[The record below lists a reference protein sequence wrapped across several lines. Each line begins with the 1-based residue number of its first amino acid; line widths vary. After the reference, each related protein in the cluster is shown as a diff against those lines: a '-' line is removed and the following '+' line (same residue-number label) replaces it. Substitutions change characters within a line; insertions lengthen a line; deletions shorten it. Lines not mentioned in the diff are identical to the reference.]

1 MESKLKALD
10 AELQLLA
17 LTRGKT
23 DTVVEKGN
31 NDKIARHRE
40 ALRKIV
46 ANVEDLKMDIEKG
59 KLEAAES
66 IEDVKAWGASIEKTI
81 DEVDL
86 QVADL
91 TRYLEEIGTKEKTQK
106 LEEEEAI
113 LAKKREDELQFEKL
127 KLEQKS
133 KLQSLDQPT
142 AKPPSKG
149 NVKMPKLVITK
160 YDGTYEKWLSFWNKF
175 EAEIDAADIAPVT
188 KFAHLKELLESNVC
202 ETIDGL
208 PFNSEGYER
217 AKNILKSNY
226 GKTSEIVRAYI
237 DNINALP
244 VISGSK
250 PNEIH
255 KFWQTL
261 NYNVQAL
268 ETLGKLSGCLS
279 MVRGVLDKL
288 PGIKADLVNGKPGW
302 QDWGFAELMRSLE
315 EWKAIHPMEVNE
327 SVHEISPSQP
337 SHLRSRP
344 PRPPRPPRTP
354 RDNSFYAQDRGPISR
369 RVCVYCDRE
378 THRSW
383 ECDSVTSPAERRRI
397 LQSKRLCFNCTGT
410 QHNASQ
416 CRSRTS
422 CVHCKQKHHS
432 SICDRS
438 TTAGR
443 QTTTSGGVALTA
455 TQEGEKVCHPVV
467 LVKLNGVTCRA
478 LLDTGATA
486 SYASGYILDRL
497 NLVPSRTLTRQIQTI
512 VGTVTKRTETYNVQV
527 SDTKGNYTIPLS
539 ANRIDRAELLCV
551 ENPNYR
557 EMIGK
562 YRHLKGVDIEDTDT
576 KSLLPVH
583 VILGASDYAKI
594 KTSTSQRTGSIG
606 EPVAEFTLFGWT
618 IMSPGTEQNLDSMF
632 LAQTT
637 STSYEELCRM
647 DVLGL
652 EDKPNGDQSVVYE
665 EFIEQLSRSPEGW
678 YETGL
683 PWKGD
688 HPPLPSN
695 KSGSLKRLGSLVQ
708 RLKKTGKLKDYDAII
723 QEQLH
728 EGVIEEAEMPA
739 SGREFYIPHKAVVR
753 ESAETTKTRIVYDAS
768 ARAYESAPSLN
779 DCLEVGPPLQNQLWK
794 VLLRG
799 RFHAVA
805 LAGDIRKAFLQVR
818 IREQDRDALRFHWLD
833 GKNPLRIRTYRF
845 TRALFGL
852 GPSPFLLGG
861 VIQHHLNTCRADHPD
876 TVAGIERELYVD
888 DLITGGGTVQET
900 EEKKAKTTEIFRRAT
915 FHLHKWHSNI
925 PKLEIS
931 EDAGNEDDLSYAKQ
945 QLRVKSRECG
955 LLGLK
960 WNKSTDEIA
969 VTIPEEVAQPT
980 KRGILGKVARIY
992 DPLGLIAPI
1001 TLQGKLL
1008 YRNACEEKSAW
1019 DAPLSVPLEQLWQK
1033 WERSLPH
1040 EVSCPRALTS
1050 AQESIEKIELHAF
1063 GDASAKGV
1071 AAAVYAV
1078 VKQPSTLNQGLV
1090 AAKARLAKQG
1100 LTIPRRELVSGHM
1113 AVNLLSNVQDA
1124 LQGFPVISL
1133 HCWLDSSVAL
1143 YWILGGGDYKQFV
1156 ANRVRKIREHVEVIW
1171 RHVPTDDNPA
1181 DLASRGG
1188 LVSKE
1193 NQLWWSGPEW
1203 LSDPRKWPENLVTA
1217 PSKESNQEV
1226 KTTKELFALAV
1237 NSDDELDELLAKSS
1251 YWKTLRV
1258 CAWIM
1263 RFAQNA
1269 RTKRANR
1276 TKGPLTTEEIGKQTL
1291 FWLMRAQSQ
1300 GTANME
1306 EDRLRLNLQR
1316 NKDGLLE
1323 CRGRLPGPYPIYIPD
1338 ATTFAEKFVQHAHKA
1353 TLHGGV
1359 GLTMAKIREEY
1370 WIPRL
1375 RRLAKKTIR
1384 QCYGCKRFQ
1393 AVALAAPPPG
1403 LLPPERREGS
1413 SPFEVVGV
1421 DFAGPIKYRKSSR
1434 AEGKAYLVLYA
1445 CSLTRALYLEI
1456 LPNLETT
1463 TFMASL
1469 KRFIARRGRPS
1480 KIFSDNGRTF
1490 VGAAKLLK
1498 EIQKDEQMQDYLASE
1513 KITWRFNLSRA
1524 PWWGG
1529 QFERLVGL
1537 FKRAFYKVIGGG
1549 MLTWSELSE
1558 VVLDVET
1565 HLNRRPLSYVEDDVQ
1580 LPLLTPSSFL
1590 FQRSI
1595 SLPER
1600 QPWREEDYDLRKREM
1615 YLRTCKDA
1623 LWKRWTREYLAA
1635 LRERHTHNIPGTP
1648 RPLNVGDVVIIRSED
1663 KNRGKWPLGVVEE
1676 LFEGRDG
1683 KVRAVKLRA
1692 GRTFLERPIQH
1703 LYPLELT
1710 CDKVPERAAAP
1721 PPLNA
1726 GASVFRPRRDAAV
1739 AATLRI
1745 QGVAEDGEL

>member
-113 LAKKREDELQFEKL
+113 LAKRREDELQFEKL

-344 PRPPRPPRTP
+344 PRPPRPP

-1251 YWKTLRV
+1251 YWKTCE
-1258 CAWIM
+1258 CAPGSCGSPKTLEQ
-1263 RFAQNA
+1263 REQ
-1269 RTKRANR
+1269 
-1276 TKGPLTTEEIGKQTL
+1276 TEQ
-1291 FWLMRAQSQ
+1291 
-1300 GTANME
+1300 
-1306 EDRLRLNLQR
+1306 
-1316 NKDGLLE
+1316 
-1323 CRGRLPGPYPIYIPD
+1323 
-1338 ATTFAEKFVQHAHKA
+1338 
-1353 TLHGGV
+1353 
-1359 GLTMAKIREEY
+1359 
-1370 WIPRL
+1370 
-1375 RRLAKKTIR
+1375 
-1384 QCYGCKRFQ
+1384 
-1393 AVALAAPPPG
+1393 
-1403 LLPPERREGS
+1403 
-1413 SPFEVVGV
+1413 
-1421 DFAGPIKYRKSSR
+1421 
-1434 AEGKAYLVLYA
+1434 
-1445 CSLTRALYLEI
+1445 RALSQQKKLE
-1456 LPNLETT
+1456 
-1463 TFMASL
+1463 
-1469 KRFIARRGRPS
+1469 S
-1480 KIFSDNGRTF
+1480 K
-1490 VGAAKLLK
+1490 
-1498 EIQKDEQMQDYLASE
+1498 
-1513 KITWRFNLSRA
+1513 
-1524 PWWGG
+1524 
-1529 QFERLVGL
+1529 
-1537 FKRAFYKVIGGG
+1537 
-1549 MLTWSELSE
+1549 
-1558 VVLDVET
+1558 
-1565 HLNRRPLSYVEDDVQ
+1565 
-1580 LPLLTPSSFL
+1580 PSS
-1590 FQRSI
+1590 
-1595 SLPER
+1595 
-1600 QPWREEDYDLRKREM
+1600 
-1615 YLRTCKDA
+1615 
-1623 LWKRWTREYLAA
+1623 
-1635 LRERHTHNIPGTP
+1635 G
-1648 RPLNVGDVVIIRSED
+1648 
-1663 KNRGKWPLGVVEE
+1663 
-1676 LFEGRDG
+1676 
-1683 KVRAVKLRA
+1683 
-1692 GRTFLERPIQH
+1692 
-1703 LYPLELT
+1703 
-1710 CDKVPERAAAP
+1710 
-1721 PPLNA
+1721 
-1726 GASVFRPRRDAAV
+1726 
-1739 AATLRI
+1739 
-1745 QGVAEDGEL
+1745 

>member
-1 MESKLKALD
+1 MDAKLEAQ
-10 AELQLLA
+10 LQLLK

-23 DTVVEKGN
+23 KSVVEKGTIE
-31 NDKIARHRE
+31 KITRHKE
-40 ALRKIV
+40 TLGKIL
-46 ANVEDLKMDIEKG
+46 AAIEDLKLDTEKG
-59 KLEAAES
+59 KLEAGQS
-66 IEDVKAWGASIEKTI
+66 IDEVEEWEKTI
-81 DEVDL
+81 EQTIDDVDKEVEDL
-86 QVADL
+86 N
-91 TRYLEEIGTKEKTQK
+91 RHLEEAGAKAINKKR
-106 LEEEEAI
+106 EEEEAL
-113 LAKKREDELQFEKL
+113 LAKRREDELNFEKL
-127 KLEQKS
+127 KLEQNS
-133 KLQSLDQPT
+133 KMQSPDQPT
-142 AKPPSKG
+142 GKPLSKG

-175 EAEIDAADIAPVT
+175 EAEIDAADIPPVT
-188 KFAHLKELLESNVC
+188 KFAHLKELLESDVC
-202 ETIDGL
+202 ESIDGL
-208 PFNSEGYER
+208 PFSSEGYER
-217 AKNILKSNY
+217 AKNILKANY
-226 GKTSEIVRAYI
+226 GKSSEIVRAYI
-237 DNINALP
+237 DNINGLP
-244 VISGSK
+244 VVTGCN

-255 KFWQTL
+255 KFCQTL
-261 NYNVQAL
+261 NYNVQSL
-268 ETLGKLSGCLS
+268 ETLGKLSGCLF

-288 PGIKADLVNGKPGW
+288 PEIKADLVSGKPGW
-302 QDWGFAELMRSLE
+302 QDWGFGELMQALE
-315 EWKAIHPMEVNE
+315 EWKAIHPMETLGVGKANE
-327 SVHEISPSQP
+327 TPPNPPIYH
-337 SHLRSRP
+337 RP
-344 PRPPRPPRTP
+344 PRPPRLP
-354 RDNSFYAQDRGPISR
+354 RDRSFYARQGEPRHA
-369 RVCVYCDRE
+369 CVYCDRV

-383 ECDSVTSPAERRRI
+383 ECENVTSPAERRRI
-397 LQSKRLCFNCTGT
+397 LQNKRLCFNCTGA
-410 QHNASQ
+410 QHSASQ
-416 CRSRTS
+416 CRSRAS
-422 CVHCKQKHHS
+422 CVHCKQRHHS
-432 SICDRS
+432 SICDRPS
-438 TTAGR
+438 ATGR
-443 QTTTSGGVALTA
+443 QTANNGGVVLTA
-455 TQEGEKVCHPVV
+455 TQEGEKVCHPIV
-467 LVKLNGVTCRA
+467 LVKLNGVICRA

-497 NLVPSRTLTRQIQTI
+497 NLVPSRTLTRRIQTI
-512 VGTVTKRTETYNVQV
+512 VGIVTKRTETYNAQV
-527 SDTKGNYTIPLS
+527 SDTKGNNTISL
-539 ANRIDRAELLCV
+539 RVTRVDRAELLSV
-551 ENPNYR
+551 ENPNYK
-557 EMIGK
+557 EMISK
-562 YRHLKGVDIEDTDT
+562 YRHLKGVTMEDTDT

-583 VILGASDYAKI
+583 VILGASDYAKM
-594 KTSTSQRTGSIG
+594 KTRESQRIGAIG
-606 EPVAEFTLFGWT
+606 EPVAEYTLFGWT
-618 IMSPGTEQNLDSMF
+618 IMSPGTETDLDKMF
-632 LAQTT
+632 LAQTA
-637 STSYEELCRM
+637 SNDYEELYRM

-652 EDKPNGDQSVVYE
+652 EDKPNGDQSVVHE
-665 EFIEQLSRSPEGW
+665 EFLEQLSRSPEGW

-708 RLKKTGKLKDYDAII
+708 RLKKTGKLDEYDAII
-723 QEQLH
+723 QEQLE
-728 EGVIEEAEMPA
+728 EGVIEDAEMPA
-739 SGREFYIPHKAVVR
+739 PEREFYIPHKAVLR
-753 ESAETTKTRIVYDAS
+753 ESAETTKMRIVYDAS
-768 ARAYESAPSLN
+768 ARAYDSAPSLN

-861 VIQHHLNTCRADHPD
+861 VIHQHLNTCRADHPGA
-876 TVAGIERELYVD
+876 VAEIERELYVD

-900 EEKKAKTTEIFRRAT
+900 EQKKATTTEIFRQAT

-931 EDAGNEDDLSYAKQ
+931 EDAENEDDLSYAKQ
-945 QLRVKSRECG
+945 QLGVKSRECG

-1008 YRNACEEKSAW
+1008 YRDACEEKRAW
-1019 DAPLSVPLEQLWQK
+1019 DAPLSFPLEQQWQK
-1033 WERSLPH
+1033 WERSLPQH
-1040 EVSCPRALTS
+1040 VTCPRALTS
-1050 AQESIEKIELHAF
+1050 VQEPIEDIKLHAF
-1063 GDASAKGV
+1063 GDASGKGV
-1071 AAAVYAV
+1071 AASVYAV
-1078 VKQPSTLNQGLV
+1078 IKQSSAINQGLV
-1090 AAKARLAKQG
+1090 TSKARLAKQG

-1113 AVNLLSNVQDA
+1113 AVNLLTNVQDA
-1124 LQGFPVISL
+1124 LKGFPVTSL

-1143 YWILGGGDYKQFV
+1143 HWILGGGDYKQFV
-1156 ANRVRKIREHVEVIW
+1156 ANRVRKIREHSDVVW
-1171 RHVPTDDNPA
+1171 RHVPTQDNPA

-1188 LVSKE
+1188 LVAEE
-1193 NQLWWSGPEW
+1193 NQLWWKGPEW
-1203 LSDPRKWPENLVTA
+1203 LSDPAKWPADLVTA
-1217 PSKESNQEV
+1217 PTAESNAEM

-1237 NSDDELDELLAKSS
+1237 NSDDELDELLARNS

-1269 RTKRANR
+1269 RTKRASR
-1276 TKGPLTTEEIGKQTL
+1276 TKGPLRTEEIEKQNL
-1291 FWLMRAQSQ
+1291 FWMLRAQSQ
-1300 GTANME
+1300 GSENME
-1306 EDRLRLNLQR
+1306 EDRLSLNLHR
-1316 NKDGLLE
+1316 NRDGLLE
-1323 CRGRLPGPYPIYIPD
+1323 CRGRLPSPYPIYIPD
-1338 ATTFAEKFVQHAHKA
+1338 TTTFAEKLVQHAHKA

-1359 GLTMAKIREEY
+1359 GLTMAKIREEH

-1375 RRLAKKTIR
+1375 RRLAKKVIR

-1393 AVALAAPPPG
+1393 AVALAVPPPG
-1403 LLPPERREGS
+1403 LLPPERTEGS
-1413 SPFEVVGV
+1413 GPFEVVGV

-1490 VGAAKLLK
+1490 VGAAKLIK

-1580 LPLLTPSSFL
+1580 LPLLTPASFL

-1595 SLPER
+1595 RLPER
-1600 QPWREEDYDLRKREM
+1600 QPWREEDYDLRKRQR

-1635 LRERHTHNIPGTP
+1635 LRERHTHIGQGKP

-1683 KVRAVKLRA
+1683 KVRAIKLRA
-1692 GRTFLERPIQH
+1692 GKTFLERPIQH
-1703 LYPLELT
+1703 IYPLE
-1710 CDKVPERAAAP
+1710 
-1721 PPLNA
+1721 
-1726 GASVFRPRRDAAV
+1726 
-1739 AATLRI
+1739 
-1745 QGVAEDGEL
+1745 